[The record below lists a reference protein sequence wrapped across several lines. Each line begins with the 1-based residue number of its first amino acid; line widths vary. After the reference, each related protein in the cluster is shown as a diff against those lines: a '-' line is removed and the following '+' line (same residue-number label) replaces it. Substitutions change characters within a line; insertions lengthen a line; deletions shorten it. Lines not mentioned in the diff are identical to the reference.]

1 MMNVPIAWYGS
12 TKEKPAIATTSSR
25 ENVLV
30 NRLPIHLR
38 RAKPVHEKMLTVW
51 MLPYTPGKFAF
62 EYVGGICAAPDSHT
76 HFDKTDT
83 FKNLI
88 N

>member
-1 MMNVPIAWYGS
+1 MVNVPIAWCWS
-12 TKEKPAIATTSSR
+12 AKEKTTIATTSSR
-25 ENVLV
+25 EK
-30 NRLPIHLR
+30 RPGEWITYPPPTR
-38 RAKPVHEKMLTVW
+38 KARSRKMLTVW
-51 MLPYTPGKFAF
+51 TLPYTPGKFAF
-62 EYVGGICAAPDSHT
+62 EYVGGIRAAPDSHT